1 MAHIPHRGI
10 LRITMT
16 TSHPSHKSQLSR
28 LNRAAG
34 QIDGIR
40 RMIEEDRYCV
50 DILAQ
55 LKAVRSAL
63 KSIELSVLE
72 THMHA
77 CLKQSADNDAL
88 RQEKIDEILSLLK
101 KYE

>member
-1 MAHIPHRGI
+1 MVTA
-10 LRITMT
+10 
-16 TSHPSHKSQLSR
+16 HPSHKSQLSR
-28 LNRAAG
+28 LNRASG
-34 QIDGIR
+34 QIDGIK

-50 DILAQ
+50 DILTQ

-63 KSIELSVLE
+63 KTIELSVLE

-77 CLKQSADNDAL
+77 CLKQSAGNDAQ
-88 RQEKIDEILSLLK
+88 RDEKIDEILSLLR

>member
-1 MAHIPHRGI
+1 MAA
-10 LRITMT
+10 
-16 TSHPSHKSQLSR
+16 HPSHKSQLSR
-28 LNRAAG
+28 LNRASG
-34 QIDGIR
+34 QIDGIK

-50 DILAQ
+50 DILTQ

-63 KSIELSVLE
+63 KTIELSVLE

-77 CLKQSADNDAL
+77 CLKQSGHDDAQ
-88 RQEKIDEILSLLK
+88 RDQKIEEILSLLR